1 MSRLIAN
8 FGNPN
13 NWESIYNTNLV
24 GADAGNGRYF
34 PIQETTVPLLLEN
47 HILAISTSS
56 QNASNKWKSAG
67 FLNYLIRTGLVVGG
81 TPNTRFG
88 SGYRINLNA
97 ITLLILPQLSNEY
110 SISINI
116 HYWIQDVAINIWQY
130 TGDSI
135 DSTDNLIEEIRDVN
149 LASIER
155 KIDDISTY
163 GGS

>member
-1 MSRLIAN
+1 M
-8 FGNPN
+8 
-13 NWESIYNTNLV
+13 
-24 GADAGNGRYF
+24 
-34 PIQETTVPLLLEN
+34 
-47 HILAISTSS
+47 
-56 QNASNKWKSAG
+56 
-67 FLNYLIRTGLVVGG
+67 
-81 TPNTRFG
+81 
-88 SGYRINLNA
+88 
-97 ITLLILPQLSNEY
+97 SNEY